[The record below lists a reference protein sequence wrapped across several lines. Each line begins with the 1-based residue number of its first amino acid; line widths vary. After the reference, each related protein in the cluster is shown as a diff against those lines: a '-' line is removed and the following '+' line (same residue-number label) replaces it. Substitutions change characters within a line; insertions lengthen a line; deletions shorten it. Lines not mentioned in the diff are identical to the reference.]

1 MNLGETIYRL
11 RTERNLSQGDLADAL
26 DVSRQSV
33 SKWENNSAVP
43 ELEKLIK
50 MAQIFG
56 ITLDALVS
64 GEVKTTTPPPPI
76 ASTNPIPGRR
86 LVVPGIILLCFGILM
101 ALISLPLVWPFLVC
115 GVLCLTLKQRHGLWC
130 CWVVYFFLSL
140 WLYYSTTFSMDP
152 FWVYL
157 KTLIVHGTAR
167 THPATLLVAIANN
180 AVTILMTVWTLRSY
194 RNVASHRNYNLRF
207 LIVGWALTFLPDIL
221 RQVSAALIALTM
233 TTSLIFGSTG
243 WSIVHF
249 LLQWAQ
255 IAITVIMLFH
265 TTRALGDQCKF

>member
-56 ITLDALVS
+56 ITLDVLVS
-64 GEVKTTTPPPPI
+64 GEVKTTTPPPPV

-101 ALISLPLVWPFLVC
+101 ALISLPLVWPDVC
-115 GVLCLTLKQRHGLWC
+115 ERFRVQSMSSNIPKRDPWKMWWSSIAIGKGK
-130 CWVVYFFLSL
+130 
-140 WLYYSTTFSMDP
+140 STPPSST
-152 FWVYL
+152 
-157 KTLIVHGTAR
+157 IVHG
-167 THPATLLVAIANN
+167 VA
-180 AVTILMTVWTLRSY
+180 
-194 RNVASHRNYNLRF
+194 
-207 LIVGWALTFLPDIL
+207 
-221 RQVSAALIALTM
+221 
-233 TTSLIFGSTG
+233 
-243 WSIVHF
+243 
-249 LLQWAQ
+249 
-255 IAITVIMLFH
+255 
-265 TTRALGDQCKF
+265 